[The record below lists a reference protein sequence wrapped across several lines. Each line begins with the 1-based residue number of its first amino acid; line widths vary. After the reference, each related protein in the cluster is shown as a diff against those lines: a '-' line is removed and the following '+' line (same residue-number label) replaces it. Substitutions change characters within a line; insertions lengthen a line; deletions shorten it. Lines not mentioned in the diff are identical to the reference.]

1 MNRLLNE
8 KYIQITDLLK
18 KISTFSKLDSNLVSK
33 DLTNINEDIHWIL
46 LVSGFILFD
55 INSEANECLISNEVM
70 KYSFKSNGIVD
81 IYLVKCLSPELS
93 MQLID
98 SKLHNL
104 DAIMGLFFNSFQ
116 LCELETQIFSLNMF
130 EYLSPVVSTTLM
142 WYLKEMVRSY
152 LFMKESCYDELSSTF
167 LALFGVDT
175 DCGVQIINFLLRKL
189 IKNFSLWKSEN
200 GVLNQTVRLLLEMVK
215 NRNIN
220 KILIKNKEFWLI
232 SKIAYANEDPWV
244 LLPPNIK
251 KAIIKSFFVS
261 LSNASL
267 DSQNFH
273 MHYLET
279 ILKPIEARFSAL
291 DSNLNLHAEG
301 TIKETMNLVET
312 FNGIL
317 EGVSIN
323 VVKDLLPFPVI
334 LNRLRQGVELL
345 DKYHNYGEIV
355 ELILEMFNCTVE
367 KFLINVN
374 DDFLNEETKI
384 KIYTSLLS
392 LIQIFSKHNSGKYTR

>member
-1 MNRLLNE
+1 
-8 KYIQITDLLK
+8 
-18 KISTFSKLDSNLVSK
+18 
-33 DLTNINEDIHWIL
+33 
-46 LVSGFILFD
+46 VSGFILFD
-55 INSEANECLISNEVM
+55 INSDANQCLISNEVM

-81 IYLVKCLSPELS
+81 INLVKCLSSELC
-93 MQLID
+93 MELID
-98 SKLHNL
+98 FKLHNL
-104 DAIMGLFFNSFQ
+104 DAIIGLFFNSFQ

-130 EYLSPVVSTTLM
+130 EYLSPLVSTTLM

-152 LFMKESCYDELSSTF
+152 LFMKESSYDELSSTF
-167 LALFGVDT
+167 LTLFGVDT
-175 DCGVQIINFLLRKL
+175 ECGVQIINFLLRKL
-189 IKNFSLWKSEN
+189 VKNVSLWKSEN

-232 SKIAYANEDPWV
+232 SKIAYVNEDPWV

-251 KAIIKSFFVS
+251 KQIIKSFFIS

-267 DSQNFH
+267 DSQNFQ

-279 ILKPIEARFSAL
+279 ILKPIEARFSSLESLTA
-291 DSNLNLHAEG
+291 LNLHTEG
-301 TIKETMNLVET
+301 AIKETMNLVEA

-323 VVKDLLPFPVI
+323 AVKDLLPFPFI

-367 KFLINVN
+367 KFLINSN
-374 DDFLNEETKI
+374 DDILNEETKS
-384 KIYTSLLS
+384 KIYTSLIS
-392 LIQIFSKHNSGKYTR
+392 LIQIFNKHNSGKYTR